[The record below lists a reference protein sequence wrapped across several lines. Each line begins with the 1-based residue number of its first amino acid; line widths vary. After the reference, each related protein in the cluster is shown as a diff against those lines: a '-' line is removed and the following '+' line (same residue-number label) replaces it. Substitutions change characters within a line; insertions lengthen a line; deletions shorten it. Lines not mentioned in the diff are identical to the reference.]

1 MTAQTQ
7 DRDPQEI
14 RSPSQRVF
22 GLKAGAV
29 CFQGAIAVLTGGFAK
44 PGVSGANLVTV
55 GIFEEPATG
64 GASDGDVKAKVK
76 RGTFKFKN
84 AAGADAVL
92 ASHVGTNCYVMDDQ
106 TVTIT
111 ATSRSVAGK
120 VYALADDGGVWVEI
134 V

>member
-7 DRDPQEI
+7 DRDVQEI

-29 CFQGAIAVLTGGFAK
+29 CFQGAIAVLTGGYAK
-44 PGVSGANLVTV
+44 PGVSAANLVTV

-64 GASDGDVKAKVK
+64 GGADGDVMATVK
-76 RGTFKFKN
+76 RGTFRFKN

-111 ATSRSVAGK
+111 ATNRSVAGK
-120 VYALADDGGVWVEI
+120 VYALADNGDVWVEI
-134 V
+134 Q